1 MLPQMLFRQSVTRCM
16 RLTSVPLRLSHHKH
30 DAKDEYQTITITY
43 PKGSNISPSTPV
55 LPRPQEKAPDFKSQ
69 AVISRKISE
78 IKLSDYK
85 GKWLILFFYPM
96 DFTFVCPTEIIAFN
110 DRAGE
115 FKEINCELIA
125 CSTDSHF
132 SHFGWIN
139 TPRKEGG
146 LGEMKIPLMADFTK
160 SISRSYG
167 VLLEK
172 DGIALRG
179 LFLIDPHGILKHV
192 SVNDLPVGRS
202 VDEALRLVKAFQFFE
217 KHGEVCPANW
227 KPDGP
232 TIKPNVDQAK
242 EYFSKL
248 LLHNY

>member
-1 MLPQMLFRQSVTRCM
+1 FKIYRKLCYRKCSFDKAL
-16 RLTSVPLRLSHHKH
+16 H
-30 DAKDEYQTITITY
+30 DAC
-43 PKGSNISPSTPV
+43 GSNISPSTPV

-139 TPRKEGG
+139 TPRK
-146 LGEMKIPLMADFTK
+146 LSF
-160 SISRSYG
+160 Y
-167 VLLEK
+167 
-172 DGIALRG
+172 AL
-179 LFLIDPHGILKHV
+179 
-192 SVNDLPVGRS
+192 
-202 VDEALRLVKAFQFFE
+202 
-217 KHGEVCPANW
+217 
-227 KPDGP
+227 
-232 TIKPNVDQAK
+232 
-242 EYFSKL
+242 
-248 LLHNY
+248 

>member
-1 MLPQMLFRQSVTRCM
+1 MLPQVLFRQSVSRCM
-16 RLTSVPLRLSHHKH
+16 RLTCVPLRLSHHKH
-30 DAKDEYQTITITY
+30 DAKDEYQI
-43 PKGSNISPSTPV
+43 

-139 TPRKEGG
+139 TPRK
-146 LGEMKIPLMADFTK
+146 LREMKIPIMADFTK

-172 DGIALRG
+172 DGIALR
-179 LFLIDPHGILKHV
+179 F
-192 SVNDLPVGRS
+192 
-202 VDEALRLVKAFQFFE
+202 EA
-217 KHGEVCPANW
+217 
-227 KPDGP
+227 
-232 TIKPNVDQAK
+232 
-242 EYFSKL
+242 
-248 LLHNY
+248 